1 MSPTEGGR
9 LTEADR
15 TTLATVLDRLIPAV
29 DDLPG
34 AGEMG
39 LAREVERRARRNHRL
54 RGALVATMD
63 ALSLD
68 LSAHAAG
75 GFNALEP
82 EAQVEA
88 LEEIERSIPDK
99 FTPFLQLVY
108 TVYYMEKSVLE
119 HIGWTTGPVQ
129 PDGFD
134 VEPFDEA
141 ILVNARQREPFWRE
155 TE

>member
-1 MSPTEGGR
+1 MSPTDGGR

-54 RGALVATMD
+54 RWALVATMD

-75 GFNALEP
+75 GYNALER

-88 LEEIERSIPDK
+88 LQEVERSIPDK
-99 FTPFLQLVY
+99 FNPFLQLVY
-108 TVYYMEKSVLE
+108 TVYYVEKKVLD

>member
-1 MSPTEGGR
+1 LSPTEGGR

-29 DDLPG
+29 DDLPA

-39 LAREVERRARRNHRL
+39 LVKEIERRARRNHRL
-54 RGALVATMD
+54 RGALIAVTD

-75 GFNALEP
+75 GFNALES
-82 EAQVEA
+82 EAQIESI
-88 LEEIERSIPDK
+88 EEIERSIPDK
-99 FTPFLQLVY
+99 FVLFLQLVY
-108 TVYYMEKSVLE
+108 TIYYMEKTVLE

-129 PDGFD
+129 PAGFD
-134 VEPFDEA
+134 IEPFDEA
-141 ILVNARQREPFWRE
+141 ILVNARQREPFWRK